1 MASNTINTTF
11 ENLSCQALTLI
22 DLVWEKVEVVKET
35 APPMPSQ
42 EEVDNLLSYLKRLSN
57 HMTRMIEQ
65 TNGPEQE
72 LKLEAVVTQA
82 NEVML
87 DVDNMQFAI
96 WSLDPD
102 RPCKSIHGVVRDNPL
117 VHKIYQ

>member
-1 MASNTINTTF
+1 MTTNF
-11 ENLSCQALTLI
+11 KNLSCQAMTLI
-22 DLVWEKVEVVKET
+22 DLVFETVEAVRET

-42 EEVDNLLSYLKRLSN
+42 EEVDNLLSYLKRLNN

-65 TNGPEQE
+65 TDGPEQE

-87 DVDNMQFAI
+87 EVDNMQFAI
-96 WSLDPD
+96 WLLDPD